1 MRSILMTLICGFMA
15 CLFGPADA
23 SAETRAVFVLD
34 ATAQMSAR
42 LGQFRKIDAMR
53 SATIAA
59 VQRMDP
65 EARVSVW
72 AFGTDP
78 VKKCED
84 RGVLLALKAVSAAAK
99 DIDKTL
105 SPIQPR
111 AARAPVFG
119 TVRAALSALGDPKD
133 QPASVILIAGT
144 GDDCI
149 SDICSE
155 AKRLHE
161 TYSNVKM
168 TVLGLGMSEQ
178 AAAKYTCAAKEM
190 GGGFT
195 QVKSATE
202 LEKQLRQSLDIAPG
216 AKPVRVTAA
225 LASPAAGAEPEAGT
239 AQSAPAQSA
248 PAGEQPAEAP
258 SAPKPVPLAPI
269 VEPNLVLSAV
279 LAEGSPVLETGVTW
293 ELYKINTTPTGQ
305 LKAAETPSWTGAGGQ
320 AKAKLPEGRYIAA
333 VRYGFASAA
342 TDVAV
347 GPGKTETTIPLN
359 AGTIAAEAY
368 QSRDQH
374 TAEGVFFTLY
384 RPKNGGGRELLGR
397 SSQSPALFH
406 VNSGDYML
414 SASAGLAK
422 LDAPV
427 HVEAGKIAAAGLV
440 LNLGIVQIDT
450 FSSASTPAD
459 AWHGIYA
466 AAAKPGEPPLLRL
479 SGGSQRLQLP
489 AGSYRVETVY
499 GNASLSTPLTVT
511 PGQIVPLRV
520 VLDAGTAKIRVPA
533 GKPAHICAVYESSS
547 SREPGPAGRAA
558 GMEISFILKAGV
570 YDLECRPANGTSSP
584 TKRQITVASGE
595 TKEARLDD

>member
-248 PAGEQPAEAP
+248 PA
-258 SAPKPVPLAPI
+258 
-269 VEPNLVLSAV
+269 
-279 LAEGSPVLETGVTW
+279 
-293 ELYKINTTPTGQ
+293 
-305 LKAAETPSWTGAGGQ
+305 
-320 AKAKLPEGRYIAA
+320 
-333 VRYGFASAA
+333 
-342 TDVAV
+342 
-347 GPGKTETTIPLN
+347 
-359 AGTIAAEAY
+359 
-368 QSRDQH
+368 
-374 TAEGVFFTLY
+374 
-384 RPKNGGGRELLGR
+384 
-397 SSQSPALFH
+397 
-406 VNSGDYML
+406 
-414 SASAGLAK
+414 
-422 LDAPV
+422 
-427 HVEAGKIAAAGLV
+427 
-440 LNLGIVQIDT
+440 
-450 FSSASTPAD
+450 
-459 AWHGIYA
+459 
-466 AAAKPGEPPLLRL
+466 
-479 SGGSQRLQLP
+479 
-489 AGSYRVETVY
+489 
-499 GNASLSTPLTVT
+499 
-511 PGQIVPLRV
+511 
-520 VLDAGTAKIRVPA
+520 
-533 GKPAHICAVYESSS
+533 
-547 SREPGPAGRAA
+547 
-558 GMEISFILKAGV
+558 
-570 YDLECRPANGTSSP
+570 
-584 TKRQITVASGE
+584 
-595 TKEARLDD
+595 